1 MHILK
6 KEYYEVGQ
14 HIAGMGTT
22 DFIIKSNFH
31 NNSVLI
37 FQADS
42 NSAGTQ
48 VDMMSCYYQCDAL
61 TLHYQYVIL
70 GLLRT
75 V

>member
-6 KEYYEVGQ
+6 TEYYEVGQ

-48 VDMMSCYYQCDAL
+48 VDMRRLDVAL
-61 TLHYQYVIL
+61 SVRYEAC
-70 GLLRT
+70 
-75 V
+75 